1 MVERFNFNLEVKQ
14 FSHKFIGDDSNT
26 DAKVASEHI
35 SIDQGQMRG
44 QEIAYLIHDLTVY
57 QIG

>member
-44 QEIAYLIHDLTVY
+44 QEIAN
-57 QIG
+57 